1 MKRALAFFSVVV
13 ALLVSG
19 CAKNTPYD
27 YIAFHQSKPESILVL
42 PPSQSVAG
50 CQGQP

>member
-13 ALLVSG
+13 ALLPSV

-27 YIAFHQSKPESILVL
+27 YAAFHQSKPKLVLVL
-42 PPSQSVAG
+42 PPVNQ
-50 CQGQP
+50 